1 MEPRVDFKQKLFET
15 EGIPK
20 TVVLP
25 HGEKVTFSTMSEG
38 GRKLALNFTKLF
50 LDGVWFGYVTKER
63 RVSAIRDSFI
73 AYPIGRMKIGDEE
86 FMYIL
91 YTLGFHFPPEKNGI
105 VINEAIDVSK
115 VEAYDYSTPVFS
127 KNPSAYRFYQFGFQS
142 LSSGEWEFID
152 RNSEGIMLAQ
162 DIRGITSLRRF
173 PTGEILALGGK
184 KLAFATD
191 AALRLS
197 SGTTAKAILTRL
209 IKDAGKTE
217 AYHISPEQLSL
228 VEFSRDNEAFRFY
241 ESHCP
246 GIVLSPEE
254 AQLLVKLADNF
265 KVDSIT
271 HRLTENGMTFILKE
285 GGIVREV
292 PMDVFLSSKGFTKL
306 DGYSG
311 VEYLTMSDYARSKKT
326 KIQAVWL
333 VFARYLLHKFGINSN
348 DLARRT
354 YEEVLKT
361 IRRIVSSANKVP
373 SMKHLQMSVKEQ
385 ATSGIFHTV
394 HKYVE
399 DGKAY
404 IPKLELLRYIKLNEF
419 AYPGDYQTFS
429 RILAEITDSY
439 NYGSMDCFIFALT
452 EEEIMQEEKVE
463 SREVLKEFLN
473 NSAEDVLTEIPEKML
488 DEVRSLGVVFVT
500 GDGKAK
506 MRMTP
511 QEVVFDVLGRIERK
525 AAVSLQ
531 FGSEETA
538 RKIATVFEPYAPR
551 VSGDTVLFGD
561 TDLGYDKYFVDVSDD
576 GYLVFREENQL

>member
-1 MEPRVDFKQKLFET
+1 MEVRVDFKQKLFET

-25 HGEKVTFSTMSEG
+25 YGERVTFSTMAEG
-38 GRKLALNFTKLF
+38 GRKLALGFTKLV
-50 LDGVWFGYVTKER
+50 LDGVWFGYITKEK
-63 RVSAIRDSFI
+63 RVSAVRDNFI
-73 AYPIGRMKIGDEE
+73 AYPIGRLKVGDEE
-86 FMYIL
+86 FMYIF
-91 YTLGFHFPPEKNGI
+91 YTLGFHFAHERSGI
-105 VINEAIDVSK
+105 VINEVIDVSR
-115 VEAYDYSTPVFS
+115 VEAFDYSTPVFA
-127 KNPSAYRFYQFGFQS
+127 KNPSAYKLYQFGFQP
-142 LSSGEWEFID
+142 LSGGEWEFID
-152 RNSEGIMLAQ
+152 RNSEEIMLAQ
-162 DIRGITSLRRF
+162 NIRGITALRKF

-191 AALRLS
+191 AALHLY
-197 SGTTAKAILTRL
+197 SGATAKAILTRL
-209 IKDAGKTE
+209 IEEAGKTGT
-217 AYHISPEQLSL
+217 YNLSPEQLSL
-228 VEFSRDNEAFRFY
+228 VEFSRENEAFKFY
-241 ESHCP
+241 EEYCP
-246 GIVLSPEE
+246 GIILSPEE
-254 AQLLVKLADNF
+254 VQLLIRLADNF
-265 KVDSIT
+265 RVDSIT
-271 HRLTENGMTFILKE
+271 YRLTENGMTLILKE
-285 GGIVREV
+285 RGLVREV

-333 VFARYLLHKFGINSN
+333 VFARYLLHKFGIDSN
-348 DLARRT
+348 DLAKRT

-394 HKYVE
+394 HKYIE

-404 IPKLELLRYIKLNEF
+404 IPKLELLKYIKLNEF

-439 NYGSMDCFIFALT
+439 SYGSMDCFVFALT
-452 EEEIMQEEKVE
+452 EEEIRQEEKVE

-488 DEVRSLGVVFVT
+488 DEVRPLGVVFIT
-500 GDGKAK
+500 GNGKAK

-511 QEVVFDVLGRIERK
+511 QEVVFDVLGKIERR
-525 AAVSLQ
+525 ASVGLQ
-531 FGSEETA
+531 FESEDIA
-538 RKIATVFEPYAPR
+538 RRMATVFEPYEPKI
-551 VSGDTVLFGD
+551 SGDMILFGD
-561 TDLGYDKYFVDVSDD
+561 TDFGYDRYYVKISDD
-576 GYLVFREENQL
+576 GYLVFEEGS